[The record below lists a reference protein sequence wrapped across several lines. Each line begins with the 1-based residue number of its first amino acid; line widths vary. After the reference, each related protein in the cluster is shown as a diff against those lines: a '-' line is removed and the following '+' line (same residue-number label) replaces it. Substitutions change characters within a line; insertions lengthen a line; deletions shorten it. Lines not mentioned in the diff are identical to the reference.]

1 MVASVL
7 DPVFSFTVVVTMLP
21 GLALGL
27 ALGLRSWLLIAAAP
41 LLSFG
46 IIGIAASA
54 LALLGLRWSPLAF
67 AVTTVVLS
75 VCVVAIRV
83 VIARRSRPTETAV
96 APTVRW
102 GRVHHAGT
110 ALAVL
115 VATVVGIGVTVVA
128 THGFTTVPQ
137 IWDAVF
143 HSNAI
148 RYIADTGFSDPA
160 QLRNL
165 NNTMTSDYYYPNAFH
180 VAMATV
186 VMATGSAVPAV
197 IDMSVVLFPAFLAIG
212 IVALVRACGGRPAL
226 AAAGALLAC
235 AFTAFPYDL
244 LPWGTL
250 LPFIMSVALVPAFLA
265 LLATMLD
272 RPTGRAAMLPVALG
286 IGGIGLLAL
295 HPSGAVA
302 AALFAIAL
310 LGQTYVRRRPR
321 WSDARTLG
329 ATVATAT
336 VLGAPLLR
344 ASFVAASGPGFDW
357 PATLQPADAM
367 GQVLFLSHDQP
378 FPQYWLVALM
388 IVGLFRRR
396 TLEPL
401 LWFVIVGV
409 LFVGLFVLAASYS
422 GTLVAVLTRPWWN
435 DSWRFAGMWTL
446 AAVILAATGTTGVVD
461 GVMVVLRRM
470 LPPLRRASERLRV
483 TASAAVLA
491 AVAVLVA
498 LLTNGFYVG
507 RNEVR
512 LAQAFTDGPAV
523 SIDERIAFDR
533 LAQLVEPG
541 GLAMNDPYDGSA
553 MMWALDNVQ
562 PVFASPVITPQEV
575 PTMDPDRWLLFNLF
589 NRLDTD
595 VAVQRTVR
603 DLGLQYVIIDN
614 GFIAP
619 ARDHAPGLRDLED
632 VKSLQLVY
640 DNPDARIYAI
650 HLNRASEDSG
660 DVTTGPAGRVS

>member
-1 MVASVL
+1 MAVSAL
-7 DPVFSFTVVVTMLP
+7 DPVLYVAVVVTVLP

-46 IIGIAASA
+46 IVGSAGSA
-54 LALLGLRWSPLAF
+54 LPLLGVRWSPLTF
-67 AVTTVVLS
+67 AVTTVVLT
-75 VCVVAIRV
+75 VGVAALRV
-83 VIARRSRPTETAV
+83 VIARRSRPSATTV
-96 APTVRW
+96 APTTRW
-102 GRVHHAGT
+102 RGVHHAGIG
-110 ALAVL
+110 LAVL
-115 VATVVGIGVTVVA
+115 VSTAVGFGVTVAA

-148 RYIADTGFSDPA
+148 RYIADTGYSDPA

-165 NNTMTSDYYYPNAFH
+165 NNTMTSDYYYPNAYH

-186 VMATGSAVPAV
+186 VMATGPAVPAV
-197 IDMSVVLFPAFLAIG
+197 IDISVVLFPAFLALG
-212 IVALVRACGGRPAL
+212 VVALVRACGGRPAL
-226 AAAGALLAC
+226 AAAGSLLAC

-272 RPTGRAAMLPVALG
+272 LPTGRAGMLPVALG
-286 IGGIGLLAL
+286 IAGLGLLAL

-302 AALFAIAL
+302 ATLFAIAL

-329 ATVATAT
+329 ATVATAV

-344 ASFVAASGPGFDW
+344 ASFVAAAGPGFDW

-367 GQVLFLSHDQP
+367 GQVLFLSHNQP

-409 LFVGLFVLAASYS
+409 LFAGLFALTASYG

-435 DSWRFAGMWTL
+435 DRWRFAGMWTL
-446 AAVILAATGTTGVVD
+446 AAVILAATGMTGVLD
-461 GVMVVLRRM
+461 GVMVVLRRL
-470 LPPLRRASERLRV
+470 LPPLRSASERLRV
-483 TASAAVLA
+483 TVSAAVLA

-498 LLTNGFYVG
+498 VLTNGLYVG
-507 RNEVR
+507 RNEAR

-523 SIDERIAFDR
+523 STDERIAFDR
-533 LAQLVEPG
+533 LAQLVPPG
-541 GLAMNDPYDGSA
+541 RLAMNDPYDGSA

-562 PVFASPVITPQEV
+562 PVFASPVIAEQEL
-575 PTMDPDRWLLFNLF
+575 PTMDPNRLLLFNSF

-595 VAVQRTVR
+595 VAVQHAVR
-603 DLGLQYVIIDN
+603 DLGLTYVIIDT

-619 ARDHAPGLRDLED
+619 ATDHAPGLRHLED

-650 HLNRASEDSG
+650 LLNRTSVG
-660 DVTTGPAGRVS
+660 LG